1 MEWNRLGKR
10 SRRPSYDW
18 METGFQ
24 KILMTAET
32 DERILS
38 EANRRNLRVL
48 RKPLK
53 PINLRAALM

>member
-1 MEWNRLGKR
+1 M
-10 SRRPSYDW
+10 
-18 METGFQ
+18 
-24 KILMTAET
+24 ET

-38 EANRRNLRVL
+38 EANSRNFMAL